1 MPKAANNIS
10 TTKCILFA
18 NIGQKT
24 AVKCTH
30 EYMKEKL
37 PQKQIK
43 ERKKDQNLYIKVL
56 LTWKILLE
64 LWSSFCRRNEIS
76 HLSSL
81 DTEQIQIFSEFYDKN
96 LSLSQ
101 VSILTQLVFEL

>member
-30 EYMKEKL
+30 EYMKEKSL
-37 PQKQIK
+37 QKQIK
-43 ERKKDQNLYIKVL
+43 ERKKKTSPGPKYISKY
-56 LTWKILLE
+56 IIH
-64 LWSSFCRRNEIS
+64 N
-76 HLSSL
+76 
-81 DTEQIQIFSEFYDKN
+81 Y
-96 LSLSQ
+96 
-101 VSILTQLVFEL
+101 

>member
-1 MPKAANNIS
+1 MTAKTNQG
-10 TTKCILFA
+10 TKKRPGPI
-18 NIGQKT
+18 
-24 AVKCTH
+24 
-30 EYMKEKL
+30 
-37 PQKQIK
+37 
-43 ERKKDQNLYIKVL
+43 YIKVYNTQL

-76 HLSSL
+76 HLFSL